1 MRPHRNPNF
10 IRYLDRVQ
18 EVYDEH
24 YPVLRLGQTY
34 YNVLWDFAPNLAK
47 KITGTE
53 NDPFYSDEI
62 ILEFVKYVQDN
73 FTTYD

>member
-1 MRPHRNPNF
+1 
-10 IRYLDRVQ
+10 
-18 EVYDEH
+18 
-24 YPVLRLGQTY
+24 
-34 YNVLWDFAPNLAK
+34 VLWDFAPNLAK

-62 ILEFVKYVQDN
+62 ILEFVNYVQDN